1 MATKTYHGSCH
12 CGRVRF
18 EADIDL
24 TQGTGKCNCSICTK
38 TRAWGVVL
46 KPQQFRLIAGEDALS
61 DYQFGGF
68 VGHHLFCKFCGV
80 RPFGRGHLDGPRRR
94 LRVGEPCRPSTTSIR
109 PSWPRRRSAMPT
121 AATTTGWSR
130 RRRRGISD
138 GGCRNRNHTCCADRI
153 SQAAFLPDFC
163 SYIIASACA
172 TRASILPL
180 PPGSSSAYP
189 TL

>member
-1 MATKTYHGSCH
+1 MISIRAELAEAPVRYAD
-12 CGRVRF
+12 GRNNNWMSR
-18 EADIDL
+18 
-24 TQGTGKCNCSICTK
+24 
-38 TRAWGVVL
+38 
-46 KPQQFRLIAGEDALS
+46 
-61 DYQFGGF
+61 
-68 VGHHLFCKFCGV
+68 
-80 RPFGRGHLDGPRRR
+80 PRR
-94 LRVGEPCRPSTTSIR
+94 C
-109 PSWPRRRSAMPT
+109 
-121 AATTTGWSR
+121 
-130 RRRRGISD
+130 GISD